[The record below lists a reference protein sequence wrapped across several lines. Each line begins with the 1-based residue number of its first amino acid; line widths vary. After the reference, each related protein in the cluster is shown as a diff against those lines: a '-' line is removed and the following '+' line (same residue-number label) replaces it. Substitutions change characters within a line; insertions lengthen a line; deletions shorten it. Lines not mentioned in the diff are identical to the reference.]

1 MKLMREIFQ
10 GDSES
15 GFTLVELLLSLVITA
30 ILAVGVTRILS
41 ITMNTV
47 DYTQTSTLVASNN
60 ALIDSVVSED
70 IASSNGFVIPNTSTS
85 SPDTTKIC
93 TSWKNSD
100 TNYSSVRP
108 LLTLSVPSYLP
119 IINATGKGSTIL
131 YTLALGIAN
140 TFEIGQSATIYGI
153 SNSNLSVAGALIT
166 AKTEASPTQSG
177 TFTVATSSSTTES
190 ETPSKNG
197 TAAVNW
203 YHGYEVR
210 NIENMGELWNFT
222 CPVTG
227 SNSNLKNPRVLRQ
240 GVPLPNDSTWS
251 AMVKCTQFNGTS
263 ILASTAT
270 STSTICPTNTSLT
283 SIVDNPGIQL
293 IVPPATKGSR
303 SNQKYKIQV
312 IQGARSIA

>member
-1 MKLMREIFQ
+1 MKMMREIFQ

-41 ITMNTV
+41 ITMRTV

-85 SPDTTKIC
+85 SPDATKIC
-93 TSWKNSD
+93 TSWKSSD
-100 TNYSSVRP
+100 IDYSSVRP

-119 IINATGKGSTIL
+119 ITNATGNGSTIV
-131 YTLALGIAN
+131 YTLALGTIN
-140 TFEIGQSATIYGI
+140 NFEIGQSATIYGI
-153 SNSNLSVAGALIT
+153 SNPNLSVSGALIT
-166 AKTEASPTQSG
+166 AKSDSSATKSG

-190 ETPSKNG
+190 ESPSTYG

-210 NIENMGELWNFT
+210 NIENMGELWSFT
-222 CPVTG
+222 CPATG
-227 SNSNLKNPRVLRQ
+227 FSSNLKNPRVLRQ
-240 GVPLPNDSTWS
+240 GVPLPSDSSWS
-251 AMVKCTQFNGTS
+251 VMVKCTQFSGTS

-270 STSTICPTNTSLT
+270 STSTICPTNTLLT
-283 SIVDNPGIQL
+283 SIVDNPGIQF

-303 SNQKYKIQV
+303 SNQQYKIQV
-312 IQGARSIA
+312 IQGARSNA